1 MRLRLQRLTCFIFL
15 VLFSKKKKKK
25 KNHGFIEEDKPS
37 EKVVIVEEELNRFDI
52 DDIKNYQDLPRFVLI
67 DEDCENLNLNGGEL
81 TRNINQRK
89 KSDVSQQP
97 VDVQFV
103 ENVDES
109 IFSMIMYNI
118 VNQLGKSNFSRGSV
132 VNNLK
137 YRKLL

>member
-15 VLFSKKKKKK
+15 VLFSKKKK

-52 DDIKNYQDLPRFVLI
+52 DDIKNYQDLPRFALI
-67 DEDCENLNLNGGEL
+67 DEDCGNLNLNGGEL

-97 VDVQFV
+97 VDVHFV

-118 VNQLGKSNFSRGSV
+118 VNQLGNSNFSRGQQ
-132 VNNLK
+132 
-137 YRKLL
+137 

>member
-15 VLFSKKKKKK
+15 VLFSKKK

-52 DDIKNYQDLPRFVLI
+52 DDIKNQQDLPRFVLI